1 MSRTQQF
8 VSDWQSS
15 PASSIVDLLDLSGKT
30 MDQLV
35 SNVGIGVLDI
45 VKEDAAFDHG
55 MASALAEFLGG
66 SAQFWLRRDQIFQEQ
81 RGLPDLP
88 DEKEWVRS
96 LPYAEMARFGWLP
109 STRSAEEKIEHSL
122 DFFECDNLREWQ
134 QKYESTIAGVAFRT
148 TFSFENDAAATLAWL
163 RKGEQIAAIRDLP
176 EFDAD
181 SLLENVDGIKALCR
195 RANPGDFL
203 PKLESILAESGVGFA
218 VVRAPK
224 GCRASGATRIVEN
237 NRAILQLSF
246 RHLSDDHFWFTL
258 FHEIG
263 HLVLHRETKMFLEGN
278 FVDSDEFESE
288 ANSFASDVLVPM
300 EYRPLLAKV
309 KISAKPLIALAYKL
323 GISPGILVGQMQHAE
338 QIHPSKMNFLKRR
351 YKWN

>member
-1 MSRTQQF
+1 MSSTQQF

-15 PASSIVDLLDLSGKT
+15 PGSSIVDLLDLTGKT
-30 MDQLV
+30 MDQLI
-35 SNVGIGVLDI
+35 SKVGIGVLDI

-55 MASALAEFLGG
+55 MALALADFLGG

-81 RGLPDLP
+81 RGLPELP
-88 DEKEWVRS
+88 DEREWVRS

-109 STRSAEEKIEHSL
+109 TTRSPDEKVENCL

-134 QKYESTIAGVAFRT
+134 QKFESTVDGVAFRT

-163 RKGEQIAAIRDLP
+163 RRGEQIASKRELP

-181 SLLENVDGIKALCR
+181 GLLSNVDKIKALCR
-195 RANPGDFL
+195 KANPSDFL
-203 PKLESILAESGVGFA
+203 PSLENILAETGVGFA

-224 GCRASGATRIVEN
+224 GCRASGATRIIDN

-246 RHLSDDHFWFTL
+246 RYLSDDHFWFTL
-258 FHEIG
+258 LHEIG

-278 FVDSDEFESE
+278 FVDSDEYENE
-288 ANSFASDVLVPM
+288 ANNFASDVLVPM
-300 EYRPLLAKV
+300 EHRPLFGQV
-309 KISAKPLIALAYKL
+309 KISAKPLISLAYKL

-338 QIHPSKMNFLKRR
+338 HIDPSKMNFLKRR